1 MLKIEAVSK
10 QFRDGQF
17 GVRDVSLDL
26 KSGVIGLLGPNGA
39 GKTTLMQMIA
49 TITRPTSGRILF
61 EGVDVAKRPNDVRR
75 KLGYLPQDFGVYENL
90 TAIEFLTYFAALKG
104 VNSKTRV
111 MEMLEQVNLHQSAN
125 RTVGGFSGGMKQ
137 RLGIAQALIN
147 DPALLIVD
155 EPTAGLDPEERVRF
169 RNVLS
174 EIGFGKLVILSTH
187 IVSDIESIATEIAVM
202 KTGALLTIGRA
213 RRRFSAPARARSGER
228 GVVGGIRSAAHARL
242 KISSAIRKPDGVHI
256 RFVGPAP
263 AIAATAA
270 EPELE
275 DAFLY
280 LMNFGRTRRRR
291 DERSLR
297 PARRHRARGF
307 SGSLP
312 ARLDRRRV
320 SAPERVCLCL
330 DPLALDRSHPHPDQW
345 SARDLQLGRDR
356 DGDRFARDDL
366 CRAVSVST

>member
-1 MLKIEAVSK
+1 MLKIESISK
-10 QFRDGQF
+10 QFRGGQF

-61 EGVDVAKRPNDVRR
+61 EGADVTKRPNDVRR
-75 KLGYLPQDFGVYENL
+75 KLGYLPQDFGVYDNL
-90 TAIEFLTYFAALKG
+90 TAVEFLTYFAALKG
-104 VNSKTRV
+104 VSSKGRV
-111 MEMLEQVNLHQSAN
+111 MEMLEHVNLHQSAN
-125 RTVGGFSGGMKQ
+125 RAVGGFSGGMKQ

-187 IVSDIESIATEIAVM
+187 IVSDIESIATEIAVL
-202 KTGALLTIGRA
+202 KAGALLTVGAPEILLQACEGKVWRA
-213 RRRFSAPARARSGER
+213 
-228 GVVGGIRSAAHARL
+228 VVSSEEFDRLRTNL
-242 KISSAIRKPDGVHI
+242 KISSAVRKADGVHI
-256 RFVGPAP
+256 RFVGPEP
-263 AIAATAA
+263 AIAASLV

-280 LMNFGRTRRRR
+280 LMNFGAAETAM
-291 DERSLR
+291 
-297 PARRHRARGF
+297 P
-307 SGSLP
+307 
-312 ARLDRRRV
+312 
-320 SAPERVCLCL
+320 
-330 DPLALDRSHPHPDQW
+330 
-345 SARDLQLGRDR
+345 
-356 DGDRFARDDL
+356 
-366 CRAVSVST
+366 

>member
-1 MLKIEAVSK
+1 MGKDDPSRHSRRVLAIEKVSK
-10 QFRDGQF
+10 KFRAGNF
-17 GVRDVSLDL
+17 GVRDLSLEV

-61 EGVDVAKRPNDVRR
+61 HGQDVAKRPNELRR
-75 KLGYLPQDFGVYENL
+75 RLGYLPQDFGVYDNL
-90 TAIEFLTYFAALKG
+90 TATEFLTYFAALKG
-104 VNSKTRV
+104 VRSKKRV
-111 MEMLEQVNLHQSAN
+111 MEMLESVNLHGVAN

-147 DPALLIVD
+147 DPELVIVD

-187 IVSDIESIATEIAVM
+187 IVSDVESIATEIAVM
-202 KTGALLTIGRA
+202 KNGALLRMATPEALLRA
-213 RRRFSAPARARSGER
+213 CQGHVWQS
-228 GVVGGIRSAAHARL
+228 VVASEQFDQLRTTL
-242 KISSAIRKPDGVHI
+242 KISSAVRKPDGVHI

-263 AIAATAA
+263 EIAAKAA

-280 LMNFGRTRRRR
+280 LMNFG
-291 DERSLR
+291 D
-297 PARRHRARGF
+297 
-307 SGSLP
+307 
-312 ARLDRRRV
+312 
-320 SAPERVCLCL
+320 APS
-330 DPLALDRSHPHPDQW
+330 PPP
-345 SARDLQLGRDR
+345 
-356 DGDRFARDDL
+356 FP
-366 CRAVSVST
+366 

>member
-1 MLKIEAVSK
+1 VLTIEKVSK
-10 QFRDGQF
+10 RFRAGNF
-17 GVRDVSLDL
+17 GVRELSLEV

-61 EGVDVAKRPNDVRR
+61 QGQDVAKRPNELRR
-75 KLGYLPQDFGVYENL
+75 RLGYLPQDFGFYDNL
-90 TAIEFLTYFAALKG
+90 TATEFLSYFATLKG
-104 VNSKTRV
+104 VRSTKRV
-111 MEMLEQVNLHQSAN
+111 AEMLESVNLHGVAN

-147 DPALLIVD
+147 NPELVIVD

-187 IVSDIESIATEIAVM
+187 IVSDVESIATEIAVM
-202 KTGALLTIGRA
+202 KEGSLRAMATPETLLRA
-213 RRRFSAPARARSGER
+213 CEGHVWKSTVASEQFDQLRQT
-228 GVVGGIRSAAHARL
+228 L

-256 RFVGPAP
+256 RFVGPSP
-263 AIAATAA
+263 AIAADPV

-280 LMNFGRTRRRR
+280 LMNFGDT
-291 DERSLR
+291 
-297 PARRHRARGF
+297 
-307 SGSLP
+307 
-312 ARLDRRRV
+312 
-320 SAPERVCLCL
+320 APPP
-330 DPLALDRSHPHPDQW
+330 PLS
-345 SARDLQLGRDR
+345 
-356 DGDRFARDDL
+356 
-366 CRAVSVST
+366 